1 MNSLRVRIY
10 KIAGN
15 RVNDKILKVWNAT
28 MNQVPTSIVA
38 ELLTESTCLVEQ
50 TQDSQITWKRDILLP
65 ALIIL

>member
-1 MNSLRVRIY
+1 MKETPRLQMNSLRVRIY

-38 ELLTESTCLVEQ
+38 ELLTENTCLVEQ
-50 TQDSQITWKRDILLP
+50 TQDSQIT
-65 ALIIL
+65 